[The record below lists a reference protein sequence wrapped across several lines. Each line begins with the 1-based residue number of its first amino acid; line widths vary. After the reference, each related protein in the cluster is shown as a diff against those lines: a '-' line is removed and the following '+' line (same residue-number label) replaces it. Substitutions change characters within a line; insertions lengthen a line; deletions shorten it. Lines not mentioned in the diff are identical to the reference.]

1 MTFHAIRS
9 HILVIKDMVNSGEQG
24 LIAGRYV
31 LGRELG
37 RGGIGEVLLAHDT
50 QLERWVAVKRI
61 HVDADL
67 AEKRT
72 QSALAE
78 AKRLACLQHPN
89 IVTVFDVLNHEGD
102 VLMVMEYLHGYTLE
116 ELEGPLTEEDF
127 LLVAEQALEGLGAAH
142 ALGMIHLDIK
152 STNLM
157 LTWLATGQLQV
168 KLLDFGLATV
178 MKQPFLQTIDSK
190 EGLLGSVHTMAP
202 EQLEQKP
209 VGIYTDLY
217 ALGCVLYH
225 ALTRHDPYQGTT
237 VEAVIDSHLRHR
249 LHPLVSL
256 RPDMPKEV
264 CAWVEQLMARFP
276 EDRFPS
282 TSDAL
287 SALQN
292 LCAPKNSNLN
302 TDASTPLTTP
312 KRGAIHGALHAA
324 VTFAGKIRQV
334 QNPRVRINKRR
345 IADTYFEPISVS
357 DKKKLLSWLN
367 KPAVIEGK
375 VERVWANMNN
385 TIHFVNFEGVSHNDF
400 SLVFPLKAGH
410 PEFSKER
417 LQELVGQKIRVTGT
431 LSEFHGSPQITVELP
446 SQISLD

>member
-1 MTFHAIRS
+1 
-9 HILVIKDMVNSGEQG
+9 MVNSGEEG

-50 QLERWVAVKRI
+50 HLERWVAVKRI
-61 HVDADL
+61 HMNADI

-72 QSALAE
+72 QSALSE

-89 IVTVFDVLNHEGD
+89 IVTVFDVLNHGGD

-116 ELEGPLTEEDF
+116 ELDSPLTLEDF
-127 LLVAEQALEGLGAAH
+127 LSVAEQALEGLGAAH

-152 STNLM
+152 STNIM

-178 MKQPFLQTIDSK
+178 MNQPFLQTIDSK

-217 ALGCVLYH
+217 ALGCVLYQ
-225 ALTRHDPYQGTT
+225 ALTRHDPYQGNT

-249 LHPLVSL
+249 LHPLESL
-256 RPDMPKEV
+256 RSDLPKDI

-282 TSDAL
+282 TSDSL
-287 SALQN
+287 SALQS
-292 LCAPKNSNLN
+292 LSTPKNSSFDNGN
-302 TDASTPLTTP
+302 SGQVSAP
-312 KRGAIHGALHAA
+312 KRGGIHGALHAA
-324 VTFAGKIRQV
+324 VAFAGKIRQV
-334 QNPRVRINKRR
+334 QNPRIRINQQR
-345 IADTYFEPISVS
+345 IADTYFEPILLS
-357 DKKKLLSWLN
+357 DKTKLLAWLN
-367 KPAVIEGK
+367 KPAAIEGK

-385 TIHFVNFEGVSHNDF
+385 TIHFVNFEGVNHNDF

-410 PEFSKER
+410 PEFSNER
-417 LQELVGQKIRVTGT
+417 LQELVGQDIRATGT
-431 LSEFHGSPQITVELP
+431 LSDFHGSPQITVELP
-446 SQISLD
+446 SQITLD